1 MPDTIE
7 TELTVSSIFDPYF
20 HVTNSGE
27 MVDISWNSEVMRDV
41 VATLEAGYCSHTF
54 NYHNKHCDKETTWYD
69 YVDINSINIHNH
81 YEPLPATEEILNDV
95 EVIILPDYQT

>member
-27 MVDISWNSEVMRDV
+27 MIDITVKWVVM
-41 VATLEAGYCSHTF
+41 LFLH
-54 NYHNKHCDKETTWYD
+54 
-69 YVDINSINIHNH
+69 
-81 YEPLPATEEILNDV
+81 
-95 EVIILPDYQT
+95 